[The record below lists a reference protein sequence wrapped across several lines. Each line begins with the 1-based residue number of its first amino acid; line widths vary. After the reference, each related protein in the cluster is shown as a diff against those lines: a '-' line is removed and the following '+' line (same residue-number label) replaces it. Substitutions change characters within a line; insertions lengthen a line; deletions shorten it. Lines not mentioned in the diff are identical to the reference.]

1 MSFTFDGL
9 NKDQRHVLKQLAEF
23 TRKHGYYLVGG
34 TAVSIYLGHRKS
46 VDLDWFTYDDM
57 GDAIAFAS
65 QMLKQG
71 IPFETEQ
78 VSAGTL
84 HGSVNGVRVS
94 FLEFHYPFITP
105 PFDLPPYGNL
115 ISSMN
120 DLACMKLSAIAQR
133 GARKDFCDIY
143 ALGVKHYSLAEMLGF
158 YQAKFGVQDIG
169 HVLYGLSFFDD
180 AEKERMPEM
189 LWDVEWKTIKK
200 TIQGW
205 VKKMK

>member
-1 MSFTFDGL
+1 MNFTFDGL
-9 NKDQRHVLKQLAEF
+9 DKNQQNVLKQLAKF
-23 TRKHGYYLVGG
+23 TRERGYYLAGG

-46 VDLDWFTYDDM
+46 VDLDWFTSGNM
-57 GDAIAFAS
+57 GDAHTFAS
-65 QMLKQG
+65 QMQEKG
-71 IPFETEQ
+71 IPFSIEQ

-84 HGSVNGVRVS
+84 HGVVNGVRVS

-105 PFDLPPYGNL
+105 PLDLQPHNNL
-115 ISSMN
+115 ICSLH
-120 DLACMKLSAIAQR
+120 DLACMKLSALAQR

-143 ALGVKHYSLAEMLGF
+143 ALGMKHFSLSEMLEF
-158 YQAKFGVQDIG
+158 YRTKFGIRDIG

-189 LWDVEWKTIKK
+189 LWDIEWKGIKR

-205 VKKMK
+205 VKKL

>member
-1 MSFTFDGL
+1 MSFTFNGL
-9 NKDQRHVLKQLAEF
+9 DKDQRNTLMQLAEF
-23 TRKHGYYLVGG
+23 TRKHSYYLAGG

-46 VDLDWFTYDDM
+46 VDLDWFTSGDM
-57 GDAIAFAS
+57 GDALAFAS
-65 QMLKQG
+65 QMQKQG
-71 IPFETEQ
+71 IPFEIEQ

-105 PFDLPPYGNL
+105 PLDLPSYGNS
-115 ISSMN
+115 ISSLN
-120 DLACMKLSAIAQR
+120 DLACMKLSALAQR

-143 ALGVKHYSLAEMLGF
+143 ALGMKHCSLAEMLDF
-158 YQAKFGVQDIG
+158 YQAKFSTQDVV

-189 LWDVEWKTIKK
+189 LWDVEWKGIKR

-205 VKKMK
+205 VKKLK